1 MTTLFKKEINEV
13 KIKKLKLQADFYRK
27 IANALNNEEV
37 KALLIKW
44 EGKKYNKRLLTALQQ
59 IDEHF
64 YINTDYSSIYLEY
77 NFYDWNERSFTDEEY
92 GSVYVDNYKFTVM
105 TIGYNKEIFT
115 ELKDKINNVAN
126 RYAESYNKAFEQ
138 INNIESIIGQYNTLA
153 VRFNE
158 FMDNTHSIIKDEF
171 SM

>member
-1 MTTLFKKEINEV
+1 MTVLFTKVIDDV
-13 KIKKLKLQADFYRK
+13 KIKKLKLQADFLRR
-27 IANALNNEEV
+27 IADALNNEEV

-44 EGKKYNKRLLTALQQ
+44 QGKKYNRRLLNALKE

-77 NFYDWNERSFTDEEY
+77 NFYDWNERSFTDEKY

-105 TIGYNKEIFT
+105 TIGYDKEIFT
-115 ELKDKINNVAN
+115 EIEEKLNNVAN
-126 RYAESYNKAFEQ
+126 KYMESYNQAFEQ

-153 VRFNE
+153 LRFNE
-158 FMDNTHSIIKDEF
+158 LMDNTHSIIKDEF

>member
-1 MTTLFKKEINEV
+1 M
-13 KIKKLKLQADFYRK
+13 
-27 IANALNNEEV
+27 
-37 KALLIKW
+37 
-44 EGKKYNKRLLTALQQ
+44 QQ

-115 ELKDKINNVAN
+115 ELKEKINNVAN

-138 INNIESIIGQYNTLA
+138 INNIESIYSTDINSITEHIPKPGQLL
-153 VRFNE
+153 FP
-158 FMDNTHSIIKDEF
+158 
-171 SM
+171 